1 MKFGKSEAF
10 FRSVTKW
17 SPKAGLEV
25 VKQLS
30 FFAVIFILISL
41 LSGFLPNDAIFLSP
55 YRNFGGHII
64 DIVMPNDSTIF
75 AKLLTYPDKPELRTG
90 ADFLA
95 AQYLSQALN
104 FRYR

>member
-1 MKFGKSEAF
+1 M
-10 FRSVTKW
+10 VTK
-17 SPKAGLEV
+17 SRLRNCEETLFFAGL
-25 VKQLS
+25 
-30 FFAVIFILISL
+30 FML

>member
-10 FRSVTKW
+10 FRTVAKW

-25 VKQLS
+25 IKQLS
-30 FFAVIFILISL
+30 FLAEMFILLSL
-41 LSGFLPNDAIFLSP
+41 CSGFLPNDAIFLSP
-55 YRNFGGHII
+55 YRNFEGHII
-64 DIVMPNDSTIF
+64 DIVMPNNSIF
-75 AKLLTYPDKPELRTG
+75 VKLLTYPDKSKLRSG